1 VLQTFFGFN
10 IFFLILGLAWIQTNQ
25 AEEHGLGPW
34 QPLPAYPQ
42 EPGVAGALGGLDQ
55 GILIVAGGSNFQ
67 SKPGE
72 DLWQAPK
79 QWKKEVFFLRNPGQA
94 GAQWQPA
101 EDLATPCGNGASAP
115 SPMGLVCVGGE
126 DGIAPTRQA
135 FLLRWRDGRIC
146 KTDLP
151 DAPAAGS
158 AGAAAVIG
166 RTVYYT
172 PGQTGKGLDS
182 ASQEFWAL
190 DLPDGK
196 WRACANPPGPGR
208 AFASLVAQ
216 HNGREKC
223 LYWFGGRREKVA
235 ADGKIGVEP
244 FRDVYEYSPAADRW
258 LRRADT
264 PVPMMAAPAVAWES
278 GEILVLGGDD
288 GAVGEKVAELKSSHP
303 GFPRRAW
310 RYDVRAN
317 RWEEAGTTPVNQV
330 AAVVG
335 ATAKEIFLVSGEIR
349 PRHRTTNAWRILPPS
364 ETQEK
369 KP

>member
-1 VLQTFFGFN
+1 
-10 IFFLILGLAWIQTNQ
+10 
-25 AEEHGLGPW
+25 
-34 QPLPAYPQ
+34 
-42 EPGVAGALGGLDQ
+42 
-55 GILIVAGGSNFQ
+55 
-67 SKPGE
+67 
-72 DLWQAPK
+72 
-79 QWKKEVFFLRNPGQA
+79 
-94 GAQWQPA
+94 
-101 EDLATPCGNGASAP
+101 
-115 SPMGLVCVGGE
+115 MGGE

-135 FLLRWRDGRIC
+135 FLLRWRDGRIG
-146 KTDLP
+146 KTALP
-151 DAPAAGS
+151 DAPASGS

-172 PGQTGKGLDS
+172 PGQTGKGLES

-216 HNGREKC
+216 HNGREMC